1 MKFSILQQDFL
12 PVLSSISRSIGIRST
27 LPVLGN
33 ILLSIESGKLKLAAT
48 NLEVGVIKYIS
59 AEVSEE
65 GEITIPAKTLLEVIQ
80 SLGPAKIEFETA
92 GEVTNISSGK
102 FKASINGISANEF
115 PVIPLPEGKGIGFK
129 KEVLKKCSQIL
140 FAAAADEGR
149 PILTGILTQV
159 KDGKLDLV
167 ATDGFR
173 LAHNEIKIE
182 GSGDFKC
189 LIPKRTFEEVLRIVD
204 EDSGEKDQDIEIF
217 TQTSQNQIIFKVG
230 LAIISSR
237 LIEGNFPS
245 WEKIIPADFKAR
257 AVVERAALISASKL
271 ASVFARNEA
280 NVITF
285 KVQKGQFVISSEAK
299 ELGSQINEVEA
310 QIEGEELEIAY
321 NAKFLLDV
329 LSAVSTTQLTMEFSG
344 PLSPT
349 LIKPVGVEGL
359 EYIIMPVR
367 LS

>member
-1 MKFSILQQDFL
+1 MKFSVLQQDLL
-12 PVLSSISRSIGIRST
+12 PILSSVSRSIGIRST

-33 ILLSIESGKLKLAAT
+33 ILLSTAGGKLKLAAT
-48 NLEVGVIKYIS
+48 NLEIGVIKYVS
-59 AEVSEE
+59 AEISEE
-65 GEITIPAKTLLEVIQ
+65 GEVTIPAKTLLEVIQ
-80 SLGPAKIEFETA
+80 SLGPAKIEFETG
-92 GEVTNISSGK
+92 GEIINISSGK

-115 PVIPLPEGKGIGFK
+115 PVIPLPEGKGVGFK
-129 KEVLKKCSQIL
+129 KEVLKSCSQIL

-173 LAHNEIKIE
+173 LAHSEVKIE
-182 GSGDFKC
+182 GSDDFKC

-204 EDSGEKDQDIEIF
+204 EDSGEEDQDIEIF

-257 AVVERAALISASKL
+257 AVVERAVLISASKL

-280 NVITF
+280 NIITF
-285 KVQKGQFVISSEAK
+285 KVRKGQFIISSEAK
-299 ELGSQINEVEA
+299 ELGSQTNEVEA

-321 NAKFLLDV
+321 NGRFLLDV
-329 LSAVSTTQLTMEFSG
+329 LSATTATQLIMEFSG

-349 LIKPVGVEGL
+349 LVKPVGIEGL
-359 EYIIMPVR
+359 EYILMPVR

>member
-12 PVLSSISRSIGIRST
+12 PILSSISRSVGIRST

-33 ILLSIESGKLKLAAT
+33 ILLQTEGGKLKIAST
-48 NLEVGVIKYIS
+48 NLEIGVIKYVN

-65 GEITIPAKTLLEVIQ
+65 GDITIPAKTIVDVIQ
-80 SLGPAKIEFETA
+80 SLGSVKIDFETQ
-92 GEVTNISSGK
+92 GEILNVLSGK
-102 FKASINGISANEF
+102 FNASINGIGANEF
-115 PVIPLPEGKGIGFK
+115 PVIPLPEGKGISFK
-129 KEVLKKCSQIL
+129 KEVFKSCSKIL
-140 FAAAADEGR
+140 FASASDEGR

-159 KDGKLDLV
+159 SGGKLDFV

-173 LAHNEIKIE
+173 LAHNEVKIVD
-182 GSGDFKC
+182 SSDFKC

-204 EDSGEKDQDIEIF
+204 EDGGEENADIEIF

-245 WEKIIPADFKAR
+245 WEKIIPADFKVR

-280 NVITF
+280 NVVTF
-285 KVQKGQFVISSEAK
+285 KVQKGLFIISSEAK
-299 ELGSQINEVEA
+299 ELGSQTNEVEA
-310 QIEGEELEIAY
+310 QVEGEELEIAY
-321 NAKFLLDV
+321 NGRFLLDV
-329 LSAVSTTQLTMEFSG
+329 LSAANTQQVIMEFSG

-349 LIKPVGVEGL
+349 LVKPVGIEGL
-359 EYIIMPVR
+359 EYILMPVR